1 MPCLSGGAQ
10 RWLTAE
16 PFGDLW
22 GARRIVVVSPLP
34 VTGTVG
40 AAGDHVLVFFY
51 FQSRAKR
58 NFIRSALVQT
68 REFAVTYW
76 VQRPALQ
83 VGNSDPTISSV
94 EEGVVIPVSQ
104 DWCQYQIR

>member
-1 MPCLSGGAQ
+1 M
-10 RWLTAE
+10 
-16 PFGDLW
+16 
-22 GARRIVVVSPLP
+22 SPLP

-40 AAGDHVLVFFY
+40 AAGDHVFFFY
-51 FQSRAKR
+51 FQSCAKR

-83 VGNSDPTISSV
+83 VGNSLTP
-94 EEGVVIPVSQ
+94 PFPL
-104 DWCQYQIR
+104 